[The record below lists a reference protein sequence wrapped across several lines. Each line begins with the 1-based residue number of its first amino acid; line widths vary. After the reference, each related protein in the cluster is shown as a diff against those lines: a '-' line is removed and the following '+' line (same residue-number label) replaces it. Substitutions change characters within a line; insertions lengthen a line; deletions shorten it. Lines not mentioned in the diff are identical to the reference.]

1 MRWLASS
8 HAAVLS
14 EVVDVR
20 LVPTGKLDAPE
31 RLAGEETTLARTVMV
46 FYRADDQSSVIQAK
60 EFLEA
65 LSVMDSLKG
74 SATFVIENHLEEVF
88 EGSRIEVSS
97 LPETLGK
104 VVNSLHCGAT
114 CDKPV
119 KCWALK
125 VCDGVEVSGLLHEA
139 IVTPA
144 LSLLSAV
151 DKTKLI
157 SVACRDGKVQVLKL
171 LLTTV
176 ADTDPS
182 IWLNLAMA
190 NLEQEG
196 VLGSQSPA
204 LLEVARF
211 AYNLDPTF
219 CQSAVVRLA
228 EKYPHSSLILLHEL
242 CGHQSHSEN
251 HFVKN
256 GLSLVSLPTSWVQ
269 NPKITYIDLSG
280 NLLSSVPDDLF
291 KLPQLTHLNISHN
304 RIASVPSILA
314 WNCPLLRTL
323 DVSHNK
329 LADTHYEFLVQQPG
343 VSPEQKRTGFTLHA
357 RVRSITTV
365 IISHNT
371 LLTNVPEWVCLLPN
385 LSILE
390 MTGLPSLTTLTPYLS
405 HCRFMCVLKVDKER
419 LKSPPPEVVLE
430 GTRTVMAYLRCK
442 LRGSSPYRHVKVIVM
457 GDKGSGKST
466 LFAQMV
472 NSKNKGGGD
481 AIQEGTTVYPPK
493 SQRRDRSKTTFHVVQ
508 LASDEVLSCTHS
520 CFLTYRSIF
529 VCLWNVTEGRAA
541 LCGLTSWLRMIQ
553 ACVPGSPTI
562 VAATHMDKASD
573 LDPAIIVEWL
583 NTELGDIHQLQSAHV
598 AARRGFPPLVNV
610 VTMTCSS
617 SSDIEL
623 LMEDLYRFSSLLRR
637 PGKREPIM
645 EEQIPRLYLELQNLI
660 ELKVR
665 AMKAE
670 RVYSPAMRQEEFLD
684 YVRSLTFQYDDLEEG
699 QEEFALACRFLHDA
713 GTIVHFQS
721 PTAGASDL
729 YFLDL
734 QWLSMKLSTVLL
746 TQIGQR
752 SDVGVAIVSSQRL
765 SVLFQLA
772 DIVPQLCA
780 SFMMLMENYD
790 IMVSLNM
797 ERTSFLFPSLLPQ
810 APPPQYPAY
819 DLQAEHVLVQYISMA
834 YLPNGLFSRLCSRVV
849 TYIRQLSVQLLATSS
864 TPLLPEDQGEDEV
877 DGAMAGKLS
886 HHAPRSLYLDKRGY
900 VCQRDGPGEEDE
912 LSLRQKLWALTLS
925 MLGTSGGRYRSL
937 TEKLLA
943 LSEPILKQQGVVD
956 GPQGVCTVSSEFS
969 SCVIWQRGLY
979 AAFPQGAKFWLE
991 VCVDGLVLLVGGAP
1005 LQKVKVLS
1013 FIVSC
1018 VTALVEESYR
1028 GLEVVPYSP
1037 CPTCLTRFWAQG
1049 DKGKH
1054 LSFAQSDLEPTTVT
1068 AVEDFV
1074 RTSPQNSSNKRR
1086 FVKQLRVEAEVE
1098 NESIHFL
1105 GNEVPM
1111 FPVSLAVKNRSS
1123 KSVVCAVCT
1132 TEVMWKD
1139 VAPNILFL
1147 DFADRLLLKASML
1160 QASDDILI
1168 PFSCSV
1174 LIPFSFSVLI
1184 PFSCSVL
1191 IPFSCSVLIPFS
1203 CSQVLKGV
1211 YNGSAVAVKVFQPP
1225 GVPGAPVVTPQ
1236 WCYLALREE
1245 LSIAGHLNNPRI
1257 VPLVGVCLK
1266 PLSLVMQLAPQGSLS
1281 KHLAL
1286 CPSGLDPMVTHEVL
1300 LQIAD
1305 GLQYLHS
1312 MYIIHRDVKASNV
1325 LVWMLHPQHGV
1336 DVRISDYGTSQFSTP
1351 LGLRGAK
1358 GTEEYMAPE
1367 CFKKK
1372 MSYDEKV
1379 DIFSFGLL
1387 LFHVVTG
1394 RRLYTNNVLN
1404 NTGPTHSGS
1413 SSKFPSLSAAL
1424 SSSFSEK
1431 HPTGAEHSAGVHQ
1444 AARKDPLCSCYAV
1457 CMQPLLE
1464 ACLSLQP
1471 GDRPTAQGLYSKLGV
1486 CPGSLPQANFITAEV
1501 KKAIYVPSVGVVLG
1515 QMGDSHSSMLEITPA
1530 SWTVQ
1535 TRRLQLPCQEEAVR
1549 CFVCAEGELY
1559 LCSESGLVFSLSL
1572 PHLSSGLI
1580 ASSPL
1585 PSPPLSIFTHPDKTG
1600 TRVVVGLADGKV
1612 AIYSPR
1618 GSLHPLKSDPK
1629 MVTLF
1634 DHPDPSKIAVHCGM
1648 YHEGMLWCGCGRHV
1662 IVVQPLEDYEL
1673 LHMRPASND
1682 STYVSRLVSSGK
1694 HVWASLHNSC
1704 ELAVFWLSVDDRYS
1718 GLRETANTHAVLS
1731 MGLACFQRREHS
1743 EEALPLPCRVD
1754 VFNIWLL
1761 CQKPFVVQPKSLQF
1775 LLEHGFD
1782 FNKQYSRGI
1791 HYHPGYVEAIEEY
1804 SMHALFVHILK
1815 ARKPIAVH
1823 NGLVDLVFLYR
1834 SFYGDLPQK
1843 LGVFMADLSDM
1854 FPRGIYDTKCISEF
1868 VTRDTASFL
1877 EYIFRKSQRDNE
1889 EWKACGRRHIELQF
1903 MDCRS
1908 LGHVDLV
1915 MVCSAV
1921 TREAALGVEICETYA
1936 HHGYCPHPSVCTK
1949 CHDVVVILE
1958 HERSKC
1964 RLSEAKRLQRKR
1976 NRDGG
1981 CGDKPPLEAAEC
1993 EKKAV
1998 VLGNK
2003 SDTSGHL
2010 HQLFE
2015 QDLECM
2021 RTQLS
2026 RDAPPSDHKASVSS
2040 PVAPPFSHQPS
2051 VGHRSG
2057 FDAFMTGY
2065 SLLTFALHKMTKAE
2079 LSCTDQLLGGL
2090 SDWTNCLA
2098 LRGKD
2103 IPLRIVKSHFVKTS
2117 VDHRQGMGV
2126 WMCLW
2131 KLWKWLVHAFTGT
2144 CELYRIAYSKL
2155 SLEKRTLQIE
2165 QSLRQSKYKELND
2178 IYNGAYDLEQSL
2190 AIVKRVKKLPD
2201 DCDERILPSLSRIV
2215 SLAALK
2221 KELEAMRSEA
2231 YSEDNTE
2238 HKSTLLQLWDL
2249 LMPSAPLEARITKEW
2264 QQIGFQGTDPA
2275 TDFRGMGLLGLYCFH
2290 YFAAHHNGIAR
2301 SIHLHSHHP
2310 KYGYPLA
2317 IVSIDLTSLLFGWTM
2332 SGIMDNYLH
2341 CAVSQWPISVEEFME
2356 IHCYL
2361 LDKFDKFWI
2370 SKDPENLM
2378 AFNAIRTEFAS
2389 QLQQELIKEDI
2400 KIDMTLTST

>member
-1 MRWLASS
+1 M
-8 HAAVLS
+8 
-14 EVVDVR
+14 
-20 LVPTGKLDAPE
+20 
-31 RLAGEETTLARTVMV
+31 
-46 FYRADDQSSVIQAK
+46 
-60 EFLEA
+60 
-65 LSVMDSLKG
+65 
-74 SATFVIENHLEEVF
+74 
-88 EGSRIEVSS
+88 
-97 LPETLGK
+97 
-104 VVNSLHCGAT
+104 
-114 CDKPV
+114 
-119 KCWALK
+119 
-125 VCDGVEVSGLLHEA
+125 
-139 IVTPA
+139 
-144 LSLLSAV
+144 
-151 DKTKLI
+151 
-157 SVACRDGKVQVLKL
+157 QVLKL

-219 CQSAVVRLA
+219 CQSAIVRLA

-493 SQRRDRSKTTFHVVQ
+493 SQRRDRPKTTFHVVQ

-819 DLQAEHVLVQYISMA
+819 DLQAEHLLVHYISMA

-991 VCVDGLVLLVGGAP
+991 VCADGLVLLVGGAP

-1160 QASDDILI
+1160 QASDDSESLLGRGG
-1168 PFSCSV
+1168 F
-1174 LIPFSFSVLI
+1174 
-1184 PFSCSVL
+1184 
-1191 IPFSCSVLIPFS
+1191 
-1203 CSQVLKGV
+1203 G
-1211 YNGSAVAVKVFQPP
+1211 KVCNPLCCP
-1225 GVPGAPVVTPQ
+1225 H
-1236 WCYLALREE
+1236 
-1245 LSIAGHLNNPRI
+1245 SI
-1257 VPLVGVCLK
+1257 
-1266 PLSLVMQLAPQGSLS
+1266 QLAPHSIPYCYPSFHATLLSPHSILLLSPHSILLRISHSILLLPGTKGSVQWKCCS
-1281 KHLAL
+1281 
-1286 CPSGLDPMVTHEVL
+1286 CQSVPTTRCSRSTCSDTPVVL
-1300 LQIAD
+1300 L
-1305 GLQYLHS
+1305 
-1312 MYIIHRDVKASNV
+1312 
-1325 LVWMLHPQHGV
+1325 
-1336 DVRISDYGTSQFSTP
+1336 GTQ
-1351 LGLRGAK
+1351 GGA
-1358 GTEEYMAPE
+1358 
-1367 CFKKK
+1367 
-1372 MSYDEKV
+1372 
-1379 DIFSFGLL
+1379 
-1387 LFHVVTG
+1387 
-1394 RRLYTNNVLN
+1394 
-1404 NTGPTHSGS
+1404 
-1413 SSKFPSLSAAL
+1413 
-1424 SSSFSEK
+1424 
-1431 HPTGAEHSAGVHQ
+1431 
-1444 AARKDPLCSCYAV
+1444 
-1457 CMQPLLE
+1457 
-1464 ACLSLQP
+1464 
-1471 GDRPTAQGLYSKLGV
+1471 
-1486 CPGSLPQANFITAEV
+1486 
-1501 KKAIYVPSVGVVLG
+1501 
-1515 QMGDSHSSMLEITPA
+1515 
-1530 SWTVQ
+1530 
-1535 TRRLQLPCQEEAVR
+1535 
-1549 CFVCAEGELY
+1549 
-1559 LCSESGLVFSLSL
+1559 
-1572 PHLSSGLI
+1572 
-1580 ASSPL
+1580 
-1585 PSPPLSIFTHPDKTG
+1585 
-1600 TRVVVGLADGKV
+1600 
-1612 AIYSPR
+1612 
-1618 GSLHPLKSDPK
+1618 
-1629 MVTLF
+1629 
-1634 DHPDPSKIAVHCGM
+1634 
-1648 YHEGMLWCGCGRHV
+1648 
-1662 IVVQPLEDYEL
+1662 
-1673 LHMRPASND
+1673 
-1682 STYVSRLVSSGK
+1682 
-1694 HVWASLHNSC
+1694 
-1704 ELAVFWLSVDDRYS
+1704 
-1718 GLRETANTHAVLS
+1718 
-1731 MGLACFQRREHS
+1731 
-1743 EEALPLPCRVD
+1743 
-1754 VFNIWLL
+1754 
-1761 CQKPFVVQPKSLQF
+1761 
-1775 LLEHGFD
+1775 
-1782 FNKQYSRGI
+1782 
-1791 HYHPGYVEAIEEY
+1791 
-1804 SMHALFVHILK
+1804 
-1815 ARKPIAVH
+1815 
-1823 NGLVDLVFLYR
+1823 
-1834 SFYGDLPQK
+1834 
-1843 LGVFMADLSDM
+1843 
-1854 FPRGIYDTKCISEF
+1854 
-1868 VTRDTASFL
+1868 
-1877 EYIFRKSQRDNE
+1877 
-1889 EWKACGRRHIELQF
+1889 
-1903 MDCRS
+1903 
-1908 LGHVDLV
+1908 
-1915 MVCSAV
+1915 
-1921 TREAALGVEICETYA
+1921 
-1936 HHGYCPHPSVCTK
+1936 
-1949 CHDVVVILE
+1949 
-1958 HERSKC
+1958 
-1964 RLSEAKRLQRKR
+1964 
-1976 NRDGG
+1976 
-1981 CGDKPPLEAAEC
+1981 
-1993 EKKAV
+1993 
-1998 VLGNK
+1998 
-2003 SDTSGHL
+2003 
-2010 HQLFE
+2010 
-2015 QDLECM
+2015 
-2021 RTQLS
+2021 
-2026 RDAPPSDHKASVSS
+2026 
-2040 PVAPPFSHQPS
+2040 
-2051 VGHRSG
+2051 
-2057 FDAFMTGY
+2057 
-2065 SLLTFALHKMTKAE
+2065 
-2079 LSCTDQLLGGL
+2079 
-2090 SDWTNCLA
+2090 
-2098 LRGKD
+2098 
-2103 IPLRIVKSHFVKTS
+2103 
-2117 VDHRQGMGV
+2117 
-2126 WMCLW
+2126 
-2131 KLWKWLVHAFTGT
+2131 
-2144 CELYRIAYSKL
+2144 
-2155 SLEKRTLQIE
+2155 
-2165 QSLRQSKYKELND
+2165 
-2178 IYNGAYDLEQSL
+2178 
-2190 AIVKRVKKLPD
+2190 
-2201 DCDERILPSLSRIV
+2201 
-2215 SLAALK
+2215 
-2221 KELEAMRSEA
+2221 
-2231 YSEDNTE
+2231 
-2238 HKSTLLQLWDL
+2238 
-2249 LMPSAPLEARITKEW
+2249 
-2264 QQIGFQGTDPA
+2264 
-2275 TDFRGMGLLGLYCFH
+2275 
-2290 YFAAHHNGIAR
+2290 
-2301 SIHLHSHHP
+2301 
-2310 KYGYPLA
+2310 
-2317 IVSIDLTSLLFGWTM
+2317 
-2332 SGIMDNYLH
+2332 
-2341 CAVSQWPISVEEFME
+2341 
-2356 IHCYL
+2356 
-2361 LDKFDKFWI
+2361 
-2370 SKDPENLM
+2370 
-2378 AFNAIRTEFAS
+2378 
-2389 QLQQELIKEDI
+2389 
-2400 KIDMTLTST
+2400 